1 MTKAQQNR
9 IKMLKEGFMT
19 YDFYHSD
26 KYEFKE
32 FSVTEN
38 EQGDVVVYA
47 VSGRKNDEGTMA
59 ECLCRKYRHIYIG
72 KNGGLT
78 SYTNSKK
85 NNKGAALHKF
95 SDVVIYGYSD

>member
-1 MTKAQQNR
+1 MTKAQKCMITKLMDA
-9 IKMLKEGFMT
+9 IKNV
-19 YDFYHSD
+19 DFYGD
-26 KYEFKE
+26 KDEVKKFE
-32 FSVTEN
+32 TEEN
-38 EQGDVVVYA
+38 ELGGVWVTVVT
-47 VSGRKNDEGTMA
+47 GMKNDEGTIA

-95 SDVVIYGYSD
+95 SDVVIYGYRD